1 MRNSFPPFNSSTQG
15 AVASLADVSQNL
27 SEMNHEFDK
36 INEVCSTAYLR
47 GKLHE
52 AETLKIDIETVL
64 FERVRSV
71 VWGWYEVVNIF
82 FVTADNIRLKN

>member
-64 FERVRSV
+64 FERVRSGLGV
-71 VWGWYEVVNIF
+71 YEVVNIL
-82 FVTADNIRLKN
+82 FVMADNIRLKN